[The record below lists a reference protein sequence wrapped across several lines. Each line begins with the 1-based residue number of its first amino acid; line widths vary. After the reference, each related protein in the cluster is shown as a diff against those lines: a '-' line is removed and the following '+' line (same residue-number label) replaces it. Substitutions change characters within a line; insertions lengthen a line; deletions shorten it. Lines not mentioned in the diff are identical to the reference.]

1 MTSITSKA
9 KFRQRVIRYSEKYGV
24 TAASI
29 RHRVTRKTI
38 NPNTSPIAV
47 ICSDLSLYVKRQ
59 QKRCR
64 LRSSRKGKK

>member
-9 KFRQRVIRYSEKYGV
+9 KFRQRLIRYSEKYGV

-38 NPNTSPIAV
+38 Y
-47 ICSDLSLYVKRQ
+47 DWKKKY
-59 QKRCR
+59 
-64 LRSSRKGKK
+64 LRAWKNKIKSYRPYRPH